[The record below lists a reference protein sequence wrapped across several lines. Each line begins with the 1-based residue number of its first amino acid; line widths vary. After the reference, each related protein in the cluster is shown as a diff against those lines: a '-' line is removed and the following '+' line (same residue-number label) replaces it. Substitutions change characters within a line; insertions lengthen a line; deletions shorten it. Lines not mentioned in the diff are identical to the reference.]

1 MSATRSICDNKAV
14 IYLLSVLAIVLWG
27 MSYIWSDRLIALGVP
42 ISYFVPLRIFV
53 AGIILLLFNILTK
66 EFRLI
71 ARKDIWKFML
81 LSLFEPLIYFFCETY
96 GIKETG
102 SPTISAMIIAS
113 VPIFSV
119 GAGFLFFKERISVI
133 NALGIAVTLGGICL
147 VLLKQGG
154 DEGVPQNFI
163 LGVVLL
169 MIAVFSE
176 VGHASLTKLLADG
189 YKPQV
194 IVMYQFLIGTVYF
207 LPFFLTRG
215 IENFDARLV
224 SWEVLEPILCLAVLC
239 SSLAFSLWA
248 MAIKK
253 LGVGKSSVFL
263 AMMCVATALVA
274 EVIGREHLS
283 LLQWLGV
290 LIAVLG
296 IVLSQYCCT
305 KKSEIYC
312 GR

>member
-66 EFRLI
+66 NFRLI
-71 ARKDIWKFML
+71 ARKDIWKFLL

-296 IVLSQYCCT
+296 IVLSQYCCS
-305 KKSEIYC
+305 KKSEI
-312 GR
+312 

>member
-27 MSYIWSDRLIALGVP
+27 MSYIWSDSLIALGVP

-66 EFRLI
+66 NFRLI
-71 ARKDIWKFML
+71 ARKDIWKFLL

-305 KKSEIYC
+305 KKSEI
-312 GR
+312 

>member
-147 VLLKQGG
+147 VLPKQGG

-239 SSLAFSLWA
+239 SSRAFSLWA

-305 KKSEIYC
+305 KKSEI
-312 GR
+312 

>member
-14 IYLLSVLAIVLWG
+14 VYLLSVLAIVLWG

-66 EFRLI
+66 NFRLI
-71 ARKDIWKFML
+71 ARKDIWKFL
-81 LSLFEPLIYFFCETY
+81 LLALFEPLIYFFCETY

-283 LLQWLGV
+283 LFQWLGV

-305 KKSEIYC
+305 KKSEI
-312 GR
+312 

>member
-14 IYLLSVLAIVLWG
+14 VYLLSVLAIVLWG

-42 ISYFVPLRIFV
+42 ISYFVPIRIFV

-66 EFRLI
+66 NFRLI
-71 ARKDIWKFML
+71 ARKDIWKFL
-81 LSLFEPLIYFFCETY
+81 LLALFEPLIYFFCETY

-119 GAGFLFFKERISVI
+119 GAGALFFKERISVL
-133 NALGIAVTLGGICL
+133 NGFGIAVTLGGICL
-147 VLLKQGG
+147 VLLTQGG
-154 DEGVPQNFI
+154 NEGVPQNFI
-163 LGVVLL
+163 LGVILL

-283 LLQWLGV
+283 LLQWAGV
-290 LIAVLG
+290 AIAVIG

-305 KKSEIYC
+305 KKSEI
-312 GR
+312 

>member
-283 LLQWLGV
+283 LFQWLGV

-305 KKSEIYC
+305 KKSEIKC